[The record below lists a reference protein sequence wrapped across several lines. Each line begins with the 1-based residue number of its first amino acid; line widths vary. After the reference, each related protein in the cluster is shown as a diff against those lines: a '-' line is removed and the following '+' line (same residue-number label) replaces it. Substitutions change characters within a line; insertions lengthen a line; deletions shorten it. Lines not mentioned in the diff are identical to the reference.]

1 MINPSFLIFFYVF
14 KKVLKKFDYLSKYK
28 YYMNLICIHD
38 KETGGTKVVPG
49 QKMRNYFNNCDI
61 LIKLKVYIVYTISV
75 PFYKS

>member
-1 MINPSFLIFFYVF
+1 
-14 KKVLKKFDYLSKYK
+14 
-28 YYMNLICIHD
+28 MNLICIHD